1 MKKRTVLL
9 TALVIGIWICIMLV
23 QRSLTT
29 KTVNFFV
36 RQEMSSNL
44 ISLRTHI
51 KVAELLKTNQK
62 EKAEE
67 LLENMIDIHVSS
79 LGVQVNQKPYAPMR
93 QEILQSIKEAKAY
106 RAKWTSPTH
115 RVHENLK
122 GGINAAFG
130 MVSAQPR
137 SGTQSVR

>member
-1 MKKRTVLL
+1 MRMVLL
-9 TALVIGIWICIMLV
+9 SVILAGIWVYTMV
-23 QRSLTT
+23 GYRNRSNRA
-29 KTVNFFV
+29 VDFFI

-44 ISLRTHI
+44 ISLSTDI

-67 LLENMIDIHVSS
+67 LLEKIIDAHVSS

-106 RAKWTSPTH
+106 RTKWTSPDH

-122 GGINAAFG
+122 HGIDAAFG
-130 MVSAQPR
+130 MN
-137 SGTQSVR
+137 